1 MWDLI
6 YSSNPLDLAPSHRS
20 KRERGDDTISG
31 YGRGEE
37 RGRKRD
43 SGGDI
48 SPSFRLFEP
57 PTFLVAS
64 PLPIPPPEP
73 TVIYDSFSPS
83 SAVIGRTNPRGCD
96 IPLPEAKSV
105 LVDRTWRTNDFHIF
119 CTSCVCVVGVD
130 TSPPIFCE
138 ILRIS
143 EEESEARSEEIVEQV
158 DDVDERR
165 ERGR

>member
-83 SAVIGRTNPRGCD
+83 SAVIGSHESSRLRYTTSRGEICARGSNLANERF
-96 IPLPEAKSV
+96 PYFLHELRLCRRRRHVAP
-105 LVDRTWRTNDFHIF
+105 DF
-119 CTSCVCVVGVD
+119 
-130 TSPPIFCE
+130 
-138 ILRIS
+138 LRNF
-143 EEESEARSEEIVEQV
+143 ANFGGG
-158 DDVDERR
+158 
-165 ERGR
+165 ERGSFRGNC